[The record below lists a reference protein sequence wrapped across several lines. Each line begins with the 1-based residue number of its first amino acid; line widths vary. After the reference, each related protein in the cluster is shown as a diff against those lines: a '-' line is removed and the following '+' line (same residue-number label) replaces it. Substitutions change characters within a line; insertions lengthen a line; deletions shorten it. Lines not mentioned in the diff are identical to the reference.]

1 MQRFIA
7 WVASAYA
14 RTRLTDATSGFRI
27 AGPRAVEVFAK
38 HYPVEF
44 LGDTVESIVLATR
57 QGLRVREIPVVMDE
71 RSGGAP
77 SQSVFR
83 ATMYTGRIL
92 FILGLAS
99 IRSVPPQLR
108 GLRREGGRGVGMT
121 PQVLAIIMAVALL
134 FAVILLVRSYVLP
147 EKYAVIWIIASVA
160 VIVLS
165 AWPGLLNAVSSF
177 FGISQSINLLFVGGF
192 FVILLLLMQISL
204 ELAKTRDE
212 LRRVV
217 QRIALEQEERAGD
230 DD

>member
-1 MQRFIA
+1 
-7 WVASAYA
+7 
-14 RTRLTDATSGFRI
+14 
-27 AGPRAVEVFAK
+27 
-38 HYPVEF
+38 
-44 LGDTVESIVLATR
+44 
-57 QGLRVREIPVVMDE
+57 
-71 RSGGAP
+71 
-77 SQSVFR
+77 
-83 ATMYTGRIL
+83 
-92 FILGLAS
+92 
-99 IRSVPPQLR
+99 
-108 GLRREGGRGVGMT
+108 MT
-121 PQVLAIIMAVALL
+121 PQVLGIIMAVALL

-230 DD
+230 GD